1 MPDVQQII
9 DKNKES
15 MIIPDGIVVISKDK
29 QIIVFNEAA
38 SRITGYDE
46 EKVIGNSYEILFDKN
61 HGDKNFIT
69 DSVENNLAYNNI
81 SINIIDA
88 KSQTKNVL
96 ASITPIK
103 RDEKVLSVVFVFRD
117 TKEMLS
123 LAEEIQDKTLEL
135 IDQKNKLDAIFNSN
149 IEGTFTIDN
158 DWNVT
163 SFNSSAEKI
172 TGYKKNEAIGK
183 KCWDIFNSQF
193 CRNGC
198 HMEQTMLKSK
208 ATIGNEL
215 EIIHKTGSKVP
226 IRVNSN
232 ILINNKNESI
242 GAVETFID
250 ISEIRNL
257 SEHLSEV
264 YKYENIVGRNKE
276 IKQIINVLESVSQ
289 TDSSVLITGESGTGK
304 ELAARAIH
312 INSSRHSGPFIAINC
327 SAFVESLIESEL
339 FGHEKGAFTGA
350 IKTKIGKFEIAKGGT
365 LFLDEIGD
373 LSPSIQTKL
382 LRVIETREFERVGGN
397 KPIKV
402 EARIIAAT
410 NKILYEEIKAGRFRE
425 DLFYRINVINIHLP
439 PLRERMDDFPLIVN
453 HFIELF
459 NKKFNKQIKQFSS
472 QAFDILVDYEW
483 PGNIRELENVI
494 EHCFVLCS
502 GSIIQVECL
511 PKRLREQKKKL
522 SISSIAKQKNG
533 FKDVERELIIS
544 VLEKHNGNRT
554 KVAKELNIN
563 SSTLWRKIKR
573 LGIEY

>member
-1 MPDVQQII
+1 M
-9 DKNKES
+9 
-15 MIIPDGIVVISKDK
+15 
-29 QIIVFNEAA
+29 
-38 SRITGYDE
+38 
-46 EKVIGNSYEILFDKN
+46 
-61 HGDKNFIT
+61 
-69 DSVENNLAYNNI
+69 
-81 SINIIDA
+81 
-88 KSQTKNVL
+88 
-96 ASITPIK
+96 
-103 RDEKVLSVVFVFRD
+103 
-117 TKEMLS
+117 
-123 LAEEIQDKTLEL
+123 
-135 IDQKNKLDAIFNSN
+135 
-149 IEGTFTIDN
+149 
-158 DWNVT
+158 
-163 SFNSSAEKI
+163 
-172 TGYKKNEAIGK
+172 
-183 KCWDIFNSQF
+183 
-193 CRNGC
+193 
-198 HMEQTMLKSK
+198 
-208 ATIGNEL
+208 
-215 EIIHKTGSKVP
+215 
-226 IRVNSN
+226 
-232 ILINNKNESI
+232 
-242 GAVETFID
+242 
-250 ISEIRNL
+250 
-257 SEHLSEV
+257 
-264 YKYENIVGRNKE
+264 
-276 IKQIINVLESVSQ
+276 
-289 TDSSVLITGESGTGK
+289 
-304 ELAARAIH
+304 
-312 INSSRHSGPFIAINC
+312 
-327 SAFVESLIESEL
+327 

-373 LSPSIQTKL
+373 LSPSVQIKL

-397 KPIKV
+397 KTIKV